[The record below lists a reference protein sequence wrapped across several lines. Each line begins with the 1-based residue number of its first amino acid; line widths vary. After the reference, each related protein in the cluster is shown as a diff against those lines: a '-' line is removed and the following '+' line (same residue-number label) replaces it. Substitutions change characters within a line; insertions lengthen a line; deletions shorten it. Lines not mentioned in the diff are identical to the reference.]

1 MSHPLCTVRVV
12 RLLHT
17 SDWHLGRLMDKAS
30 LLDEQ
35 AAAIDRIVEI
45 ARDQRVDVVVIAG
58 DLYDRA
64 IPPAP
69 AVELFSD
76 ALCRLH
82 DLGTQV
88 VAISGN
94 HDSVSRVGF
103 GDQLLSRTGVTVRA
117 DARRA
122 AEPVSVRADDGG
134 GPVFIYPI
142 PYLDPVSVG
151 PLVRAAD
158 QDAADAV
165 APGAGAAAGA
175 DAAAGRLTHLQ
186 VLDWAVHR
194 ARTHR
199 DATVAGS
206 SSPVRSVVVAH
217 AFVTNTTAPPVVSD
231 SERELAI
238 GGADQVDTD
247 VFDGF
252 DYVALG
258 HLHGHQSWDEGR
270 VAYSGTPLPYSFS
283 EEHHTKAVR
292 IVDLAPD
299 GTRTVTVVPLGV
311 GRPLR
316 TVTGDLAELLAD
328 PLFRPAEG
336 ARVRA
341 VLTDA
346 VLPSHAMAQLRSRFP
361 HASELVH
368 QPPATVLDGGRVAL
382 TSARVRQASPF
393 DLTVEFLTEQL
404 GEAPDTHS
412 GELLRQAVA
421 LATASSGGAA

>member
-1 MSHPLCTVRVV
+1 
-12 RLLHT
+12 
-17 SDWHLGRLMDKAS
+17 MDKAS

-142 PYLDPVSVG
+142 PYLDPISVA
-151 PLVRAAD
+151 PLVRADEWSTPSGIAGVGI
-158 QDAADAV
+158 DAAGKV
-165 APGAGAAAGA
+165 ESS
-175 DAAAGRLTHLQ
+175 GRLTHLQ
-186 VLDWAVHR
+186 VLDWAVDR

-199 DATVAGS
+199 TATVAAS
-206 SSPVRSVVVAH
+206 PSPVRSVVVAH
-217 AFVTNTTAPPVVSD
+217 AFVTNTATPPVVSD

-247 VFDGF
+247 LFDGF

-258 HLHGHQSWDEGR
+258 HLHGHQSWDDGR

-283 EEHHTKAVR
+283 EERHTKAVR

-316 TVTGDLAELLAD
+316 TITGELSQLLAD
-328 PLFRPAEG
+328 PAFMSAEG

-341 VLTDA
+341 VLIDPM
-346 VLPSHAMAQLRSRFP
+346 LPSHAMAQLRSRFP

-368 QPPATVLDGGRVAL
+368 QPPAAALDGGRVTL

-404 GEAPDTHS
+404 GEAPDS
-412 GELLRQAVA
+412 RADELLRKAVEM
-421 LATASSGGAA
+421 ATASAGGAA

>member
-1 MSHPLCTVRVV
+1 
-12 RLLHT
+12 
-17 SDWHLGRLMDKAS
+17 MDKAS

-35 AAAIDRIVEI
+35 VAAIDRIIEI

-69 AVELFSD
+69 AVELFSE

-82 DLGTQV
+82 DLGVQV

-103 GDQLLSRTGVTVRA
+103 GDRLLSRTGVTVRA

-134 GPVFIYPI
+134 GPVYIYPI
-142 PYLDPVSVG
+142 PFLDPISVA
-151 PLVRAAD
+151 PLVRAERAD
-158 QDAADAV
+158 TGDGTLFG
-165 APGAGAAAGA
+165 PAGTDHRAGS
-175 DAAAGRLTHLQ
+175 DSAGRLTHLQ
-186 VLDWAVHR
+186 VLDWAVTR
-194 ARTHR
+194 ARVHLS
-199 DATVAGS
+199 AAAS
-206 SSPVRSVVVAH
+206 SHVTPVRSVVVAH
-217 AFVTNTTAPPVVSD
+217 AFVTNTAAPSVESD

-238 GGADQVDTD
+238 GGADQVSTD
-247 VFDGF
+247 LFDGF

-258 HLHGHQSWDEGR
+258 HLHGHQSWNDGR

-283 EEHHTKAVR
+283 EEHHTKVVR
-292 IVDLAPD
+292 LVDLPPD

-316 TVTGDLAELLAD
+316 TLTGDLADLVAD
-328 PLFRPAEG
+328 PALAGAEG

-346 VLPSHAMAQLRSRFP
+346 QLPSHAMAQLRVRFP

-368 QPPATVLDGGRVAL
+368 RPPAVSPTHEQLRL
-382 TSARVRQASPF
+382 TSARIRQASPIE
-393 DLTVEFLTEQL
+393 LTVEFLTEQL
-404 GEAPDTHS
+404 GEAPDAQAD
-412 GELLRQAVA
+412 ELLREAVTA
-421 LATASSGGAA
+421 ATTSVCGAA